1 MEQVE
6 LIATAAFGLEAIVE
20 REVQKLGYTETRVED
35 GRVRFKGDL
44 TAICKANL
52 WLRTADRVQ
61 LVMGEFHCPDFEQLF
76 ERTKEMP
83 WEEWLTVDAKFP
95 VYAKSV
101 KSMLTATPSVQRAV
115 KKAIVERLKTKHN
128 RIWFDEEGP
137 EYAIEISLLNDRA
150 LLTIDTS
157 GEGLHKRGYRQ
168 MTTEAPLKETLAAA
182 LIQLSYW
189 NRDRI
194 LVDPFCGSGTIPI
207 EAALIARNMPPGG
220 DRSFAAETWPQ
231 VSIKLWTEA
240 RKEARDLRQ
249 KPLEMSII
257 ATDMDPQVI
266 RLARKH
272 ASDAGVGTD
281 IHFERK
287 LFAEFKEYREY
298 GCMICNPPYGE
309 RMGERDTVDQLN
321 EDFGEIMRM
330 HPTWSFY
337 CLTSHPMFERQAGQT
352 ADRRRKLYNGR
363 IECTYYQYQGPRPP
377 REAALVAAELEASIP
392 APPLDFRPNKPPT
405 RGPAAGQ
412 VIDTLTTPVESSDNY
427 REDDSQS
434 DSAPLVYESTAITG
448 LTPALINRM
457 KTLDFRPLKPPMR
470 GPRATGEVA
479 SSEAPAS
486 SEGTSSDAPAP
497 TPWVRPIPAPPLDFK
512 PMRPPTRGPLAQAAA
527 ALAAETPAESSA
539 PTTETADIAAPAP
552 APVVAWTRPIPPPP
566 LDFKPMKPP
575 TRGPMA
581 QAAAESESES
591 SGDAPGPS
599 SETTSSAPPPVAP
612 TDWSSRPVPPPPL
625 DFKPMRPPTRGPLAQ
640 AAAESESSTDAP
652 GPSSETT
659 SSAPHPV
666 APTDWSSR
674 PVPPPPLDFKPLKPP
689 TRGPLAQGG
698 GITLAVPSLKSAAA
712 YSSRPI
718 PAPPLD
724 FKPMKPP
731 TRGPLA
737 QAPVPVESVVVA
749 PECTLPVESLVPV
762 AVHQSPES
770 IPAESLPPIEIPYL
784 SEPESAP
791 AVAPIEPPTV
801 EAVLAPTPI
810 EPVRPAALSLADMA
824 RRVQPEIIG
833 PCEGVG

>member
-1 MEQVE
+1 MEHVE

-20 REVQKLGYTETRVED
+20 REVQKLGYTETKVED

-44 TAICKANL
+44 SAICKANL

-83 WEEWLTVDAKFP
+83 WEEWLSVDAKFP

-182 LIQLSYW
+182 MIQLSYW

-207 EAALIARNMPPGG
+207 EAALIARNMPPGA

-231 VSIKLWTEA
+231 VSVKLWTEA
-240 RKEARDLRQ
+240 RKEARDLRL
-249 KPLEMSII
+249 KPLEQSII

-287 LFAEFKEYREY
+287 MFAEFNEYREY
-298 GCMICNPPYGE
+298 GCLIANPPYGE
-309 RMGERDTVDQLN
+309 RMGDRDTVDQLN
-321 EDFGEIMRM
+321 EDFGEIIRM

-337 CLTSHPMFERQAGQT
+337 CLTSHPMFERQAGQQ

-363 IECTYYQYQGPRPP
+363 LECTYYQYQGPRPP
-377 REAALVAAELEASIP
+377 REAAQAAEEAERNVP
-392 APPLDFRPNKPPT
+392 APPLDFKPNKPPT

-412 VIDTLTTPVESSDNY
+412 VIDTVTTPVETTYDSSLMES
-427 REDDSQS
+427 RQF
-434 DSAPLVYESTAITG
+434 ESTAKTG
-448 LTPALINRM
+448 LPPALVNRI
-457 KTLDFRPLKPPMR
+457 KTLDFKPNKPPIR
-470 GPRATGEVA
+470 GPLAQGDGTTN
-479 SSEAPAS
+479 APAES
-486 SEGTSSDAPAP
+486 TSEGAVENPVSAPA
-497 TPWVRPIPAPPLDFK
+497 WVRPIPA
-512 PMRPPTRGPLAQAAA
+512 
-527 ALAAETPAESSA
+527 
-539 PTTETADIAAPAP
+539 
-552 APVVAWTRPIPPPP
+552 PP

-581 QAAAESESES
+581 QLASPEPGLGTSSDPPAAVLELVPDSAPVAAAPAVAGEITPEVVDNS
-591 SGDAPGPS
+591 
-599 SETTSSAPPPVAP
+599 TSSTEAKQALGDVASVVEPEVAVEVPAPEVWVRPIPAPPLDFKPLKPPTRGPMAQPAAAVVSPPAVEVADTNAAPEPVALAAATP
-612 TDWSSRPVPPPPL
+612 APAATWSRPVPPPPLDFKPNIPPTRGPMAGKTIALITPAFESRPIPPPPL

-640 AAAESESSTDAP
+640 PRALVEMAAAVDA
-652 GPSSETT
+652 
-659 SSAPHPV
+659 AP
-666 APTDWSSR
+666 
-674 PVPPPPLDFKPLKPP
+674 
-689 TRGPLAQGG
+689 
-698 GITLAVPSLKSAAA
+698 
-712 YSSRPI
+712 
-718 PAPPLD
+718 
-724 FKPMKPP
+724 
-731 TRGPLA
+731 
-737 QAPVPVESVVVA
+737 APVPAEVPYIAVA
-749 PECTLPVESLVPV
+749 QASPAAPV
-762 AVHQSPES
+762 A
-770 IPAESLPPIEIPYL
+770 AETPYAA
-784 SEPESAP
+784 EPEASP
-791 AVAPIEPPTV
+791 AVAPLVAPTV
-801 EAVLAPTPI
+801 REVLAPTPI
-810 EPVRPAALSLADMA
+810 EPTRPTGLSLADLA
-824 RRVQPEIIG
+824 RRVPHPHPAADIA
-833 PCEGVG
+833 EGVG

>member
-220 DRSFAAETWPQ
+220 DRSFVAETWPQ

-240 RKEARDLRQ
+240 RKEARDLRL

-337 CLTSHPMFERQAGQT
+337 CLTSHPMFERQAGKT

-377 REAALVAAELEASIP
+377 REAALAAAELEASIP

-412 VIDTLTTPVESSDNY
+412 VIDTLTTPVESNDSY

-434 DSAPLVYESTAITG
+434 ESTPLVYESTAITG
-448 LTPALINRM
+448 LTPALVNRM
-457 KTLDFRPLKPPMR
+457 KTLDFRPLKPPTR
-470 GPRATGEVA
+470 GPRATGEGQ

-486 SEGTSSDAPAP
+486 AETSTADAPAP
-497 TPWVRPIPAPPLDFK
+497 APWVRPIPAPPLDFK
-512 PMRPPTRGPLAQAAA
+512 PLKPPTRGPLAEAAA
-527 ALAAETPAESSA
+527 A
-539 PTTETADIAAPAP
+539 
-552 APVVAWTRPIPPPP
+552 
-566 LDFKPMKPP
+566 
-575 TRGPMA
+575 
-581 QAAAESESES
+581 AAAA
-591 SGDAPGPS
+591 G
-599 SETTSSAPPPVAP
+599 TSTDGSMPPDEAAAPPPSAP

-625 DFKPMRPPTRGPLAQ
+625 DFKPMKPPTRGPLVQ
-640 AAAESESSTDAP
+640 AATQPASTESGEK
-652 GPSSETT
+652 T
-659 SSAPHPV
+659 SV
-666 APTDWSSR
+666 AGSVATSPPPPLATPTPTDWSSR

-698 GITLAVPSLKSAAA
+698 GMTLAVPKLKSAAS
-712 YSSRPI
+712 YTSRPV
-718 PAPPLD
+718 PPPPLD
-724 FKPMKPP
+724 FKPNIPP

-737 QAPVPVESVVVA
+737 QSPVPVEPEVA
-749 PECTLPVESLVPV
+749 PECTIPVESLTPV
-762 AVHQSPES
+762 VVHQTPDTIATES
-770 IPAESLPPIEIPYL
+770 TTPIEIPYI
-784 SEPESAP
+784 SEPEPAP
-791 AVAPIEPPTV
+791 ALPPIAPPTV
-801 EAVLAPTPI
+801 EEVLAPSPI
-810 EPVRPAALSLADMA
+810 EPVRPAGLSLADMA
-824 RRVQPEIIG
+824 RRVSPEIIG

>member
-20 REVQKLGYTETRVED
+20 REVQKLGYTETKVED

-44 TAICKANL
+44 SAICKANL

-83 WEEWLTVDAKFP
+83 WEEWLGVDAKFP

-287 LFAEFKEYREY
+287 LFAEFNEYREH

-337 CLTSHPMFERQAGQT
+337 CLTSHPMFERQANKT

-377 REAALVAAELEASIP
+377 REAALVAAELETSIP
-392 APPLDFRPNKPPT
+392 SPPLDFRPLKPPT
-405 RGPAAGQ
+405 RGPATGQ
-412 VIDTLTTPVESSDNY
+412 VIDTLTTPVEPDDSY

-457 KTLDFRPLKPPMR
+457 KTLDFRPLKPPLR
-470 GPRATGEVA
+470 GPHVPEEGQ
-479 SSEAPAS
+479 SWEAPAS
-486 SEGTSSDAPAP
+486 SDATPADAPAP

-512 PMRPPTRGPLAQAAA
+512 PMRPPTRGPLAEAAA
-527 ALAAETPAESSA
+527 VLAAETSA
-539 PTTETADIAAPAP
+539 SMTEEGGSAAPAP
-552 APVVAWTRPIPPPP
+552 APVVAWTRPIPAPP
-566 LDFKPMKPP
+566 LDFKPMRPP
-575 TRGPMA
+575 TRGPLA
-581 QAAAESESES
+581 QATAVTSSEGSKASAESPISPDQATTMEPTVGEAETPVAK
-591 SGDAPGPS
+591 APV
-599 SETTSSAPPPVAP
+599 PPAP

-625 DFKPMRPPTRGPLAQ
+625 DFKPM
-640 AAAESESSTDAP
+640 
-652 GPSSETT
+652 
-659 SSAPHPV
+659 
-666 APTDWSSR
+666 
-674 PVPPPPLDFKPLKPP
+674 KPP
-689 TRGPLAQGG
+689 TRGPLAQKANNVS
-698 GITLAVPSLKSAAA
+698 TVPPLRSAAA

-737 QAPVPVESVVVA
+737 PPQGLAEMAAAVEVPIA
-749 PECTLPVESLVPV
+749 
-762 AVHQSPES
+762 
-770 IPAESLPPIEIPYL
+770 PAEVVPPAAVEAVIETPHVTE
-784 SEPESAP
+784 SEPAP
-791 AVAPIEPPTV
+791 AVAPLPPPTV
-801 EAVLAPTPI
+801 EEVLAPTPI
-810 EPVRPAALSLADMA
+810 EPVRPAAMSLAEMA
-824 RRVQPEIIG
+824 RRTPSDIIG

>member
-83 WEEWLTVDAKFP
+83 WEEWLGVDAKFP

-168 MTTEAPLKETLAAA
+168 MTTDAPLKETLAAA

-220 DRSFAAETWPQ
+220 DRSFVAETWPQ

-287 LFAEFKEYREY
+287 LFAEFNEYREY

-337 CLTSHPMFERQAGQT
+337 CLTSHPMFERQAGKT

-412 VIDTLTTPVESSDNY
+412 VIDTLTTPVESSDSD

-434 DSAPLVYESTAITG
+434 DSARLEYESTAITG

-470 GPRATGEVA
+470 GPRATGEAA
-479 SSEAPAS
+479 SSESPAS
-486 SEGTSSDAPAP
+486 SETGSADATAP

-527 ALAAETPAESSA
+527 ALAAEAPAETPAS
-539 PTTETADIAAPAP
+539 TTETTEIATPAPAPVVAWTRPIPPPPLDFKPMRPPTRGPLAQAAAALAAETPTETPASTTETTEIATPAP

-581 QAAAESESES
+581 QATAEP
-591 SGDAPGPS
+591 SGDASGPGSDP
-599 SETTSSAPPPVAP
+599 TSSAPPP
-612 TDWSSRPVPPPPL
+612 
-625 DFKPMRPPTRGPLAQ
+625 
-640 AAAESESSTDAP
+640 E
-652 GPSSETT
+652 
-659 SSAPHPV
+659 

-737 QAPVPVESVVVA
+737 QPPVPVEPVVA
-749 PECTLPVESLVPV
+749 EECTVPVESLVPV
-762 AVHQSPES
+762 LVHLSPES
-770 IPAESLPPIEIPYL
+770 IPAESMTPIEIPYAT
-784 SEPESAP
+784 EPEPAP
-791 AVAPIEPPTV
+791 AVAPLPPPTV
-801 EAVLAPTPI
+801 EEVLAPTPI
-810 EPVRPAALSLADMA
+810 EPVRPAGLSLADMA
-824 RRVQPEIIG
+824 QRVQPDIVG
-833 PCEGVG
+833 SCEGVG

>member
-1 MEQVE
+1 MEHVE

-20 REVQKLGYTETRVED
+20 REVQKLGFTETRVED
-35 GRVRFKGDL
+35 GRVRFNGDL

-83 WEEWLTVDAKFP
+83 WEEWLGVDAKFP

-220 DRSFAAETWPQ
+220 DRSFVAETWPQ
-231 VSIKLWTEA
+231 VPIKLWTEA

-287 LFAEFKEYREY
+287 LFAEFNEYREY

-309 RMGERDTVDQLN
+309 RMGDRDTVDQLN

-337 CLTSHPMFERQAGQT
+337 CLTSHPMFERQAGQI

-392 APPLDFRPNKPPT
+392 APPLDFRPLKPPT

-412 VIDTLTTPVESSDNY
+412 VIDTLTTPVESSDSY

-457 KTLDFRPLKPPMR
+457 KTLDFRPLKPPLR

-486 SEGTSSDAPAP
+486 SEATSADATAP
-497 TPWVRPIPAPPLDFK
+497 TQTDWSSRPIPAPPLDFK

-527 ALAAETPAESSA
+527 ALAAETPAETPAS
-539 PTTETADIAAPAP
+539 TTEATEMTPPAP

-566 LDFKPMKPP
+566 LDFKPM
-575 TRGPMA
+575 
-581 QAAAESESES
+581 
-591 SGDAPGPS
+591 
-599 SETTSSAPPPVAP
+599 
-612 TDWSSRPVPPPPL
+612 
-625 DFKPMRPPTRGPLAQ
+625 RPPTRGPLAQ
-640 AAAESESSTDAP
+640 ATAESESTGDAP
-652 GPSSETT
+652 GPSAETT
-659 SSAPHPV
+659 SSAPPPV

-724 FKPMKPP
+724 FTPMKPP

-737 QAPVPVESVVVA
+737 QPPVPVESVVVA
-749 PECTLPVESLVPV
+749 PECTVSVESLVPV
-762 AVHQSPES
+762 AVHLSPEL
-770 IPAESLPPIEIPYL
+770 IPADSTPSIEIPYL
-784 SEPESAP
+784 TEPEPAP
-791 AVAPIEPPTV
+791 ALPPIEPPPV
-801 EAVLAPTPI
+801 EAVLAPTLI
-810 EPVRPAALSLADMA
+810 EPVRPAAMSLAEMA
-824 RRVQPEIIG
+824 KRVQPDIIG

>member
-20 REVQKLGYTETRVED
+20 REVQKLGYTETKVED

-61 LVMGEFHCPDFEQLF
+61 LVIGEFHCPDFEQLF

-83 WEEWLTVDAKFP
+83 WEQWLTVDAKFP

-182 LIQLSYW
+182 MIQLSYW

-207 EAALIARNMPPGG
+207 EAALIARNMPPGA
-220 DRSFAAETWPQ
+220 DRTFAAETWPQ

-240 RKEARDLRQ
+240 RKEARDQRM
-249 KPLEMSII
+249 KPLEQAII

-272 ASDAGVGTD
+272 ASDAGVGND

-287 LFAEFKEYREY
+287 LFSEFNEYREY
-298 GCMICNPPYGE
+298 GCLIANPPYGE
-309 RMGERDTVDQLN
+309 RMGDRDTVDQLN
-321 EDFGEIMRM
+321 EDFGEIIRM

-337 CLTSHPMFERQAGQT
+337 CLTSHPMFERQADQQ

-377 REAALVAAELEASIP
+377 REAALVAAELEASVP
-392 APPLDFRPNKPPT
+392 APPLDFKPLKPPT

-412 VIDTLTTPVESSDNY
+412 IIDTLTTPVESSDSHRDY
-427 REDDSQS
+427 DSQS
-434 DSAPLVYESTAITG
+434 ESAPLVYESTAITG

-457 KTLDFRPLKPPMR
+457 KTLDFRPLKAPSR
-470 GPRATGEVA
+470 GPLATGEMM
-479 SSEAPAS
+479 SSEASPPAEMS
-486 SEGTSSDAPAP
+486 SADAPAP

-527 ALAAETPAESSA
+527 ALAAESPSGDSVQTTEATDAATPTPAPVAAWTRPIPAPPLDFKPMRPPTRGPLAQAAAALAAEAPRDDSNPTSEMMEIVA
-539 PTTETADIAAPAP
+539 PTPAPTPAWSRPIPAPPLDFKPMRPPTRGPLAQAAAAMTGEAPLGDSSSTPEMMEIAPPAP
-552 APVVAWTRPIPPPP
+552 APTAAWSRPIPPPP

-581 QAAAESESES
+581 QGGNTASVVPPLRSAASYS
-591 SGDAPGPS
+591 
-599 SETTSSAPPPVAP
+599 T
-612 TDWSSRPVPPPPL
+612 RPV
-625 DFKPMRPPTRGPLAQ
+625 
-640 AAAESESSTDAP
+640 
-652 GPSSETT
+652 
-659 SSAPHPV
+659 
-666 APTDWSSR
+666 
-674 PVPPPPLDFKPLKPP
+674 
-689 TRGPLAQGG
+689 
-698 GITLAVPSLKSAAA
+698 
-712 YSSRPI
+712 

-737 QAPVPVESVVVA
+737 QSPAPIE
-749 PECTLPVESLVPV
+749 V
-762 AVHQSPES
+762 AVLAEAQPASAEEMVSASPIVVSET
-770 IPAESLPPIEIPYL
+770 PRV
-784 SEPESAP
+784 SEPEPSP
-791 AVAPIEPPTV
+791 AVAPVQPPTV
-801 EAVLAPTPI
+801 EEVLAPTPMQ
-810 EPVRPAALSLADMA
+810 PVRPVGLSLAEMA
-824 RRVQPEIIG
+824 SRAQTIIG

>member
-1 MEQVE
+1 MDQVE

-20 REVQKLGYTETRVED
+20 REVQKLGYTETKVED

-207 EAALIARNMPPGG
+207 EAALIARNMPPGA

-240 RKEARDLRQ
+240 RKEARDLRL
-249 KPLEMSII
+249 KPLEQSII

-272 ASDAGVGTD
+272 ATDAGVGTD

-287 LFAEFKEYREY
+287 TFAEFNEYREY
-298 GCMICNPPYGE
+298 GCLIANPPYGE
-309 RMGERDTVDQLN
+309 RMGDRDTVDQLN

-337 CLTSHPMFERQAGQT
+337 CLTSHPMFERLAGQQ

-363 IECTYYQYQGPRPP
+363 LECTYYQYQGPRPP
-377 REAALVAAELEASIP
+377 REAALAAEEAERNVP
-392 APPLDFRPNKPPT
+392 APPLDFKPNKPPT

-412 VIDTLTTPVESSDNY
+412 IIDTVTTPVESRY
-427 REDDSQS
+427 DSS
-434 DSAPLVYESTAITG
+434 ESVPAPFESTALTG
-448 LTPALINRM
+448 LPPALVNRI
-457 KTLDFRPLKPPMR
+457 KTLDFKPNKPPIR
-470 GPRATGEVA
+470 GPLAQADGATN
-479 SSEAPAS
+479 APA
-486 SEGTSSDAPAP
+486 AP
-497 TPWVRPIPAPPLDFK
+497 TSERAAGTPPSETWVRPIPAPPLDFK
-512 PMRPPTRGPLAQAAA
+512 PMRPPTRGPLAQAAMA
-527 ALAAETPAESSA
+527 AAAAVAATDTSGDAAPAATEAVLAADVSANTSEITSEIPSEITLETPSEVADDSA
-539 PTTETADIAAPAP
+539 PTASEEPAEVQEESVAEAPAP
-552 APVVAWTRPIPPPP
+552 PAWTRPIP
-566 LDFKPMKPP
+566 
-575 TRGPMA
+575 A
-581 QAAAESESES
+581 
-591 SGDAPGPS
+591 
-599 SETTSSAPPPVAP
+599 
-612 TDWSSRPVPPPPL
+612 
-625 DFKPMRPPTRGPLAQ
+625 
-640 AAAESESSTDAP
+640 
-652 GPSSETT
+652 
-659 SSAPHPV
+659 
-666 APTDWSSR
+666 
-674 PVPPPPLDFKPLKPP
+674 PPLDFKPLKPP
-689 TRGPLAQGG
+689 TRGPLAQAAMAGVS
-698 GITLAVPSLKSAAA
+698 TPESDVAANNAAPTYDAPVVSSPAPSAAW
-712 YSSRPI
+712 SRPI
-718 PAPPLD
+718 PPPPLDFKPNIPPTRGPMAGKTLTPVSPVLESRPIPPPPLD
-724 FKPMKPP
+724 FKPMRPP
-731 TRGPLA
+731 TRGPFAQPRGLA
-737 QAPVPVESVVVA
+737 EMAAAVEIA
-749 PECTLPVESLVPV
+749 TPPPV
-762 AVHQSPES
+762 A
-770 IPAESLPPIEIPYL
+770 IEVPYSSEPDL
-784 SEPESAP
+784 SEPEPSP
-791 AVAPIEPPTV
+791 AVAPLSPPTAR
-801 EAVLAPTPI
+801 EILAPTPI
-810 EPVRPAALSLADMA
+810 EPVRPAGLSLADLA
-824 RRVQPEIIG
+824 SRVPHPAMDIA
-833 PCEGVG
+833 EGVG

>member
-1 MEQVE
+1 MDQVE

-20 REVQKLGYTETRVED
+20 REVQKLGYTETKVED
-35 GRVRFKGDL
+35 SRVRFKGDL

-207 EAALIARNMPPGG
+207 EAALIARNMPPGA

-240 RKEARDLRQ
+240 RKEARDLRL
-249 KPLEMSII
+249 KPLEQSII

-272 ASDAGVGTD
+272 AMDAGVGTD

-287 LFAEFKEYREY
+287 MFAEFNEYREY
-298 GCMICNPPYGE
+298 GCLIANPPYGE
-309 RMGERDTVDQLN
+309 RMGDRDTVDQLN
-321 EDFGEIMRM
+321 EDFGEIIRM

-337 CLTSHPMFERQAGQT
+337 CLTSHPMFERLAGQQ

-363 IECTYYQYQGPRPP
+363 LECTYYQYQGPRPP
-377 REAALVAAELEASIP
+377 REAAQAAEEAERNVP
-392 APPLDFRPNKPPT
+392 APPLDFKPNKPPT

-412 VIDTLTTPVESSDNY
+412 VIDTVTTPVESRY
-427 REDDSQS
+427 DSS
-434 DSAPLVYESTAITG
+434 EPVAAPFESTAITG
-448 LTPALINRM
+448 LPPALVNRI
-457 KTLDFRPLKPPMR
+457 KTLDFKPNKPPIR
-470 GPRATGEVA
+470 GPLAQGDGATN
-479 SSEAPAS
+479 APAS
-486 SEGTSSDAPAP
+486 TSEGAAGTLP
-497 TPWVRPIPAPPLDFK
+497 TEAWVRPIPAPPLDFK
-512 PMRPPTRGPLAQAAA
+512 PMRPPTRGPLAQAALA
-527 ALAAETPAESSA
+527 EAAAEASVEVTPAAPEPVPAADVSASTTPIPLEVACDSTPPVATEPVEVQAESVA
-539 PTTETADIAAPAP
+539 EAPAP
-552 APVVAWTRPIPPPP
+552 TAWERPIPAPP
-566 LDFKPMKPP
+566 LDFKPLKPP

-581 QAAAESESES
+581 QAAAAVQSTLNV
-591 SGDAPGPS
+591 DAPAPI
-599 SETTSSAPPPVAP
+599 SAPVAA
-612 TDWSSRPVPPPPL
+612 WSRPIPPPPLDFKPNIPPTRGPMAGKTITPVSPVLESRPIPPPPL
-625 DFKPMRPPTRGPLAQ
+625 DFKPMRPPTRGPFAQPRGLAEM
-640 AAAESESSTDAP
+640 AAAVDVVATPPVAMEVP
-652 GPSSETT
+652 YSSE
-659 SSAPHPV
+659 PV
-666 APTDWSSR
+666 
-674 PVPPPPLDFKPLKPP
+674 
-689 TRGPLAQGG
+689 
-698 GITLAVPSLKSAAA
+698 
-712 YSSRPI
+712 
-718 PAPPLD
+718 
-724 FKPMKPP
+724 
-731 TRGPLA
+731 
-737 QAPVPVESVVVA
+737 
-749 PECTLPVESLVPV
+749 
-762 AVHQSPES
+762 
-770 IPAESLPPIEIPYL
+770 L
-784 SEPESAP
+784 SEPEPSPAMAP
-791 AVAPIEPPTV
+791 LSPPTV
-801 EAVLAPTPI
+801 REVLAPTPI
-810 EPVRPAALSLADMA
+810 EPIRPAGLSLADLA
-824 RRVQPEIIG
+824 SRVPHPAMDIA
-833 PCEGVG
+833 EGVG

>member
-20 REVQKLGYTETRVED
+20 REVQKLGFTETRVED

-44 TAICKANL
+44 SAICKANL

-83 WEEWLTVDAKFP
+83 WEEWLGVDAKFP

-182 LIQLSYW
+182 MIQLSYW

-220 DRSFAAETWPQ
+220 DRSFVAETWPQ
-231 VSIKLWTEA
+231 VPIKLWTEA
-240 RKEARDLRQ
+240 RKEARDLRL

-287 LFAEFKEYREY
+287 LFAEFNEYREY

-309 RMGERDTVDQLN
+309 RMGDRDTVDQLN

-377 REAALVAAELEASIP
+377 RETALVAAELEASIP

-412 VIDTLTTPVESSDNY
+412 IIDTLTTPVESDDSY
-427 REDDSQS
+427 REDDSQG
-434 DSAPLVYESTAITG
+434 DSARLEYESTAITG

-457 KTLDFRPLKPPMR
+457 KTLDFRPLKPPLR
-470 GPRATGEVA
+470 GPRAPGEGQ
-479 SSEAPAS
+479 SWEAPANSEAS
-486 SEGTSSDAPAP
+486 SVDAPAP
-497 TPWVRPIPAPPLDFK
+497 TPTDWSSRPISAPPLDFK

-527 ALAAETPAESSA
+527 ALAAEAPTESSA
-539 PTTETADIAAPAP
+539 PTIEATDIAAL

-575 TRGPMA
+575 TRGP
-581 QAAAESESES
+581 
-591 SGDAPGPS
+591 
-599 SETTSSAPPPVAP
+599 
-612 TDWSSRPVPPPPL
+612 
-625 DFKPMRPPTRGPLAQ
+625 LAQ
-640 AAAESESSTDAP
+640 AAAVARTEGSADSPLTNNEANTLDAP
-652 GPSSETT
+652 AIGIAASVTDTP
-659 SSAPHPV
+659 AAV
-666 APTDWSSR
+666 AQTPASTDWSSR

-712 YSSRPI
+712 YTSRPV
-718 PAPPLD
+718 PPPPLD
-724 FKPMKPP
+724 FRPMKPP

-737 QAPVPVESVVVA
+737 QPLVSEDVIVASVSQISVESVDSIKIARAA
-749 PECTLPVESLVPV
+749 PEESMISETLAV
-762 AVHQSPES
+762 ASET
-770 IPAESLPPIEIPYL
+770 PYV
-784 SEPESAP
+784 SAP
-791 AVAPIEPPTV
+791 EPLPFVPPEPTPTL
-801 EAVLAPTPI
+801 EEVLAPTPI
-810 EPVRPAALSLADMA
+810 EPVRPTGVSLAEMA
-824 RRVQPEIIG
+824 RRVQPSSIG

>member
-83 WEEWLTVDAKFP
+83 WEEWLGVDAKFP

-220 DRSFAAETWPQ
+220 DRSFVAETWPQ

-287 LFAEFKEYREY
+287 LFAEFKEYREH

-321 EDFGEIMRM
+321 EDFGEIIRM

-337 CLTSHPMFERQAGQT
+337 CLTSHPMFERQANKT

-412 VIDTLTTPVESSDNY
+412 VIDTLTTPVESGEDY

-457 KTLDFRPLKPPMR
+457 QTLDFRPLKPPLR
-470 GPRATGEVA
+470 GPRATGEVTIGEA
-479 SSEAPAS
+479 SASTESAPVQTTPAPA
-486 SEGTSSDAPAP
+486 
-497 TPWVRPIPAPPLDFK
+497 PWVRPIPAPPLDFK

-527 ALAAETPAESSA
+527 ALAAETPAETPASA
-539 PTTETADIAAPAP
+539 TEATDIVAP

-566 LDFKPMKPP
+566 LDFKPLKPP

-581 QAAAESESES
+581 QAAAV
-591 SGDAPGPS
+591 AS
-599 SETTSSAPPPVAP
+599 SEGWQASTESPISTGEATTMEPTVGEAETPVA
-612 TDWSSRPVPPPPL
+612 RVPVSP
-625 DFKPMRPPTRGPLAQ
+625 
-640 AAAESESSTDAP
+640 
-652 GPSSETT
+652 
-659 SSAPHPV
+659 

-689 TRGPLAQGG
+689 TRGPMAQKANN
-698 GITLAVPSLKSAAA
+698 TSTVPPLRSAAA

-737 QAPVPVESVVVA
+737 PPQGLAEMAAAVDLPTPPTEVVTSATVQAVVE
-749 PECTLPVESLVPV
+749 T
-762 AVHQSPES
+762 
-770 IPAESLPPIEIPYL
+770 PYV
-784 SEPESAP
+784 SEPEPAP
-791 AVAPIEPPTV
+791 AVAPLQAPTV
-801 EAVLAPTPI
+801 EEVLAPTPI
-810 EPVRPAALSLADMA
+810 EPVRPAAMSLAEMA
-824 RRVQPEIIG
+824 RRTPPDIIG
-833 PCEGVG
+833 ECEGVG

>member
-157 GEGLHKRGYRQ
+157 GEGLHKRGYRE

-309 RMGERDTVDQLN
+309 RMGDRDTVDQLN

-337 CLTSHPMFERQAGQT
+337 CLTSHPMFERQAGKT

-412 VIDTLTTPVESSDNY
+412 IIDTLTTPVESGDDY

-457 KTLDFRPLKPPMR
+457 KTLDFRPLKPPLR

-486 SEGTSSDAPAP
+486 SEGTSADATAP
-497 TPWVRPIPAPPLDFK
+497 TPTDWSSRPIPAPPLDFK

-527 ALAAETPAESSA
+527 ALDAETPAET
-539 PTTETADIAAPAP
+539 PAPATESTEMTTPVP
-552 APVVAWTRPIPPPP
+552 APVVAWSRPIPPPP
-566 LDFKPMKPP
+566 LDFKPLRPP

-581 QAAAESESES
+581 QAAAV
-591 SGDAPGPS
+591 AS
-599 SETTSSAPPPVAP
+599 SEGSQESTESPTS
-612 TDWSSRPVPPPPL
+612 T
-625 DFKPMRPPTRGPLAQ
+625 G
-640 AAAESESSTDAP
+640 
-652 GPSSETT
+652 ETT
-659 SSAPHPV
+659 TMEPTVGEGESPVVKAPVTP

-712 YSSRPI
+712 YTSRPV
-718 PAPPLD
+718 PPPPLD

-737 QAPVPVESVVVA
+737 QPPVLDESEVA
-749 PECTLPVESLVPV
+749 PECTIPVESLAPV
-762 AVHQSPES
+762 VVHQAPES
-770 IPAESLPPIEIPYL
+770 TSAASLPPIEIPYATDP
-784 SEPESAP
+784 EPAP
-791 AVAPIEPPTV
+791 ALPPLEPPQV
-801 EAVLAPTPI
+801 EEVLAPTPI
-810 EPVRPAALSLADMA
+810 EPVRPVGLSLADMA
-824 RRVQPEIIG
+824 RRVPVEIIG

>member
-83 WEEWLTVDAKFP
+83 WEEWLGVDAKFP

-220 DRSFAAETWPQ
+220 DRSFVAETWPQ

-412 VIDTLTTPVESSDNY
+412 VIDTLTTPVESSDSY

-486 SEGTSSDAPAP
+486 LEGTSADATAP

-527 ALAAETPAESSA
+527 ALAAETPAETPAQATESTEM
-539 PTTETADIAAPAP
+539 TTPAP

-581 QAAAESESES
+581 QAAAESES
-591 SGDAPGPS
+591 SGDTHGS
-599 SETTSSAPPPVAP
+599 SSDTTSSAPPP
-612 TDWSSRPVPPPPL
+612 
-625 DFKPMRPPTRGPLAQ
+625 
-640 AAAESESSTDAP
+640 E
-652 GPSSETT
+652 
-659 SSAPHPV
+659 

-712 YSSRPI
+712 YTSRPV
-718 PAPPLD
+718 PPPPLD

-737 QAPVPVESVVVA
+737 QPPVPVESAIVA
-749 PECTLPVESLVPV
+749 PECTVPVESLVPV

-770 IPAESLPPIEIPYL
+770 TPAESMPPIEIPYI
-784 SEPESAP
+784 SEPDPAP

-810 EPVRPAALSLADMA
+810 EPIRPAAMSLADMA
-824 RRVQPEIIG
+824 RRMQPEVIG
-833 PCEGVG
+833 SCEGVG

>member
-220 DRSFAAETWPQ
+220 DRSFVAETWPQ

-240 RKEARDLRQ
+240 RKEARDLRL

-337 CLTSHPMFERQAGQT
+337 CLTSHPMFERQAGKT

-377 REAALVAAELEASIP
+377 REAALAAAELEASIP

-412 VIDTLTTPVESSDNY
+412 VIDTLTTPVESNDSY

-434 DSAPLVYESTAITG
+434 ESTPLVYESTAITG
-448 LTPALINRM
+448 LTPALVNRM
-457 KTLDFRPLKPPMR
+457 KTLDFRPLKPPTR
-470 GPRATGEVA
+470 GPRATGEGQ

-486 SEGTSSDAPAP
+486 AETSTADAPAP
-497 TPWVRPIPAPPLDFK
+497 APWVRPIPAPPLDFK
-512 PMRPPTRGPLAQAAA
+512 PLKPPTRGPLAEAAA
-527 ALAAETPAESSA
+527 A
-539 PTTETADIAAPAP
+539 
-552 APVVAWTRPIPPPP
+552 
-566 LDFKPMKPP
+566 
-575 TRGPMA
+575 
-581 QAAAESESES
+581 AAAA
-591 SGDAPGPS
+591 G
-599 SETTSSAPPPVAP
+599 TSTDGSMPPDEAAAPPPSAP

-625 DFKPMRPPTRGPLAQ
+625 DFKPMKPPTRGPLVQ
-640 AAAESESSTDAP
+640 AATQPASTESGEKTSVA
-652 GPSSETT
+652 GSEAT
-659 SSAPHPV
+659 SPPPPLATPT
-666 APTDWSSR
+666 PTDWSSR

-698 GITLAVPSLKSAAA
+698 GMTLAVPKLKSAAS
-712 YSSRPI
+712 YTSRPV
-718 PAPPLD
+718 PPPPLD
-724 FKPMKPP
+724 FKPNIPP

-737 QAPVPVESVVVA
+737 QSPVPVEPEVA
-749 PECTLPVESLVPV
+749 PECTIPVESLTPV
-762 AVHQSPES
+762 VVHQTPDTIATES
-770 IPAESLPPIEIPYL
+770 TTPIEIPYI
-784 SEPESAP
+784 SEPEPAP
-791 AVAPIEPPTV
+791 ALPPIAPPTV
-801 EAVLAPTPI
+801 EEVLAPSPI
-810 EPVRPAALSLADMA
+810 EPVRPAGLSLADMA
-824 RRVQPEIIG
+824 RRVSPEIIG

>member
-20 REVQKLGYTETRVED
+20 REVQKLGFTETRVED

-83 WEEWLTVDAKFP
+83 WEEWLGVDAKFP

-231 VSIKLWTEA
+231 VPIKLWTEA

-337 CLTSHPMFERQAGQT
+337 CLTSHPMFERQANKT

-377 REAALVAAELEASIP
+377 REAALVAAELEASVP
-392 APPLDFRPNKPPT
+392 APPLDFRPLKPPT

-412 VIDTLTTPVESSDNY
+412 VIDTLTTPVESDDSY

-457 KTLDFRPLKPPMR
+457 KTLDFRPLKPPTR

-479 SSEAPAS
+479 SSEAPAASEAS
-486 SEGTSSDAPAP
+486 SADAPAP

-527 ALAAETPAESSA
+527 VARTEGLADSPPTGDEASTLEAPAIGIAAPVIDTPAA
-539 PTTETADIAAPAP
+539 VAPAP
-552 APVVAWTRPIPPPP
+552 ASTDWSSRPIPPPP

-575 TRGPMA
+575 TRG
-581 QAAAESESES
+581 
-591 SGDAPGPS
+591 
-599 SETTSSAPPPVAP
+599 
-612 TDWSSRPVPPPPL
+612 L
-625 DFKPMRPPTRGPLAQ
+625 LAQ
-640 AAAESESSTDAP
+640 AAAESGGDAP
-652 GPSSETT
+652 PPPS
-659 SSAPHPV
+659 
-666 APTDWSSR
+666 PTDWSSR

-689 TRGPLAQGG
+689 TRGPLAQKANNAS
-698 GITLAVPSLKSAAA
+698 TVPPLRSAAA

-737 QAPVPVESVVVA
+737 PPQGLVEMAAAVEVP
-749 PECTLPVESLVPV
+749 TT
-762 AVHQSPES
+762 
-770 IPAESLPPIEIPYL
+770 PAEVVTAAAAVEAVVETPYV
-784 SEPESAP
+784 SEPEPAP
-791 AVAPIEPPTV
+791 AVAPLQAPTV
-801 EAVLAPTPI
+801 EEVLAPTPI
-810 EPVRPAALSLADMA
+810 EPVRPAAMSLADMA
-824 RRVQPEIIG
+824 KRVPPDIIG
-833 PCEGVG
+833 ECEGVG